1 LNDLLS
7 AINAEIYK
15 KDPRERFGGGLII
28 WLKQVNLDKSISMK
42 KVSIILYLNN

>member
-15 KDPRERFGGGLII
+15 KDPRERYGGGLMI
-28 WLKQVNLDKSISMK
+28 WEI
-42 KVSIILYLNN
+42 